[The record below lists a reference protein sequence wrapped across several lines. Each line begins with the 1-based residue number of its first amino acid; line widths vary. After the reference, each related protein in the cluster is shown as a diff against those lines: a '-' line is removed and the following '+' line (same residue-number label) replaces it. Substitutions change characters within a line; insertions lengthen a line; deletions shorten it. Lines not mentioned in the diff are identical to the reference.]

1 MELQLILNRIY
12 ELRGVRVMLD
22 RDLAVLYNVETRV
35 LIQATKRNPERFPAE
50 FMFQMTDTEFEIW
63 RSQIVMFNFDK
74 IGLLKY

>member
-1 MELQLILNRIY
+1 MELQLIQNRIY

-35 LIQATKRNPERFPAE
+35 LIQATIRNPERFPAE

-63 RSQIVMFNFDK
+63 RSQIVMFNSDK